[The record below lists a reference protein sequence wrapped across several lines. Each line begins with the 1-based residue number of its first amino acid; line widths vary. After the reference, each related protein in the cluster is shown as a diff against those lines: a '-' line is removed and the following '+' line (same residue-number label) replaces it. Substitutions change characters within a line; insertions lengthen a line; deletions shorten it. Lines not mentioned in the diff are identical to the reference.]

1 MDKFVVCSRD
11 DGSGGRLISLMNT
24 MAIADMLGCDFRFC
38 WASYQETGGGI
49 LNSKYFGDDKIKVN
63 GHSTGKVYDIFDE
76 KFIKDHFIEKEL
88 GNKLGQYNTKNM
100 NIGSLDSQN
109 PLCYSM
115 NKENSFVKFK
125 NDFLQDELKRFALV
139 NQTSDYAKHFYFDEG
154 QSKEYKSKL
163 KKAFLDIGFNQNIKN
178 MINKAREIANTY
190 LNDGGYSVLHFR
202 LGDIVHDYSKTRF
215 YGKEA
220 IYKATNP
227 SLVLHIIKNSKNKII
242 LCADDITTSRE
253 ILKIANNPNAIF
265 VDDLRDSKNNIEAF
279 YFDIIIMSMATQL
292 FGSTNSQM
300 SRLCTL
306 INPDLVVKEIYEI
319 FSTSEQLQIIK
330 ETLPDLK
337 NIPQTSLA
345 FIYFHRYILESKLNP
360 GLNGAILNL
369 NRAFLLDPSNFKYK
383 IYEIK
388 HLIQDNKF
396 EMAEYIARSSILL
409 DHDGFLYI
417 LLKKLYYGYTMY
429 DCHKVL
435 IENTN
440 LNYLYLSYM
449 SARIL
454 YDIGNIQCA
463 KYIVSKLNT
472 NNWYINEFA
481 KKVLATKSE
490 FDEKDKILEKLIIN
504 NHNN

>member
-11 DGSGGRLISLMNT
+11 DGSGGRLICLINT
-24 MAIADMLGCDFRFC
+24 IAIANMLNIDFRFC
-38 WASYQETGGGI
+38 WGSYQEVGGTWGP
-49 LNSKYFGDDKIKVN
+49 NFFGDDKVRIN
-63 GHSTGKVYDIFDE
+63 GMSMGSVKEIFDE
-76 KFIKDHFIEKEL
+76 KFIANHYITKEL
-88 GNKLGQYNTKNM
+88 GEKLGKYDTSSMSSNT
-100 NIGSLDSQN
+100 LDSQN
-109 PLCYSM
+109 PLCYSIH
-115 NKENSFVKFK
+115 KENNFISFKT
-125 NDFLQDELKRFALV
+125 NFLQDEIKKFALV
-139 NQTSDYAKHFYFDEG
+139 NQTSDYAKHFCFDEK
-154 QSKEYKSKL
+154 QSKEYKNEL
-163 KKAFLDIGFNQNIKN
+163 KNAFNTIGFNQNIKN
-178 MINKAREIANTY
+178 IINKAKLLATKY
-190 LNDGGYSVLHFR
+190 LDNGGYSVLHFR

-253 ILKIANNPNAIF
+253 ILKIVNNPNAIF

-345 FIYFHRYILESKLNP
+345 FVYFHRYILESKLNP

-504 NHNN
+504 NKNN